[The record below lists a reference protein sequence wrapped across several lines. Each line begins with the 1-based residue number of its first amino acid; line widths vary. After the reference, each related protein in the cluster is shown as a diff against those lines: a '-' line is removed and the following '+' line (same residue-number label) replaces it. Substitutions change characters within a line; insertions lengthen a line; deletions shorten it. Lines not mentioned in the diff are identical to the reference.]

1 MQTKNVGHM
10 SAWSL
15 ARSRGYTGTREE
27 FAQLMADYATVAER
41 AAQSAQDAENAK
53 EYVDE
58 QTQIALQAARDAAA
72 SAQSA
77 SGAHEDAASA
87 RTSAQ
92 NAQQSETD
100 ALNYKNLAQR
110 QAENS
115 EAWAVGTRDGVDVGT
130 QDETYHNNAKY
141 YAGQLDT
148 AVETATTAATNASQ
162 SAQDAAASAS
172 AAAESARTLTID
184 PTLTQE
190 GQAADAKQTGDEI
203 SGLKSGFNESTGCTA
218 LSGWIDGKQIKTNV
232 TTVPAP
238 VTSSGWRCL
247 SINCTPGD
255 VFTLNITGGST
266 ARAYAFADSSD
277 NYLSDM
283 AAVSVTLTN
292 YFVIAPSN
300 AAKLILNDSNTG
312 KISFKG
318 KTIVK
323 RLENLDA
330 EQTAQDAKI
339 TRLEKYTEI
348 KNHDFTNGAYIKTVG
363 AGASVDFTPQTKP
376 SESYAIV
383 DCKTGQHFL
392 LTGTPEDNSARR
404 AYMFAYLS
412 SDGQTWL
419 SNGRYDSA
427 SAMIDKEIVA
437 PIDGKL
443 IVNFTVANTREL
455 LSIGKEIDYAF
466 KIQPLTNLPEYFVR
480 TMAYKPVGELEN
492 GYVCLTTDDGW
503 VELATMTIPYI
514 ITKNVPV
521 TFSLM
526 RSSHVFDTEENKAI
540 VLDAVNNHGCSIAQ
554 HGGEYWYPWT
564 EEKLNSFFDEEKEF
578 WDTIGVTVKSAV
590 IPGHQTTDLIK
601 AVAGGRFGVVR
612 SGFDG
617 NDGNNNPNYSIKNY
631 YDYYSTGARSNIY
644 GLSSNTILTSNITD
658 LRARADYAKA
668 NKKILICHWHD
679 NNMTADRLDLLGA
692 FIDYCLSIGLTFINL
707 EDIATVR

>member
-1 MQTKNVGHM
+1 MPDRVISVPQ
-10 SAWSL
+10 A
-15 ARSRGYTGTREE
+15 
-27 FAQLMADYATVAER
+27 
-41 AAQSAQDAENAK
+41 
-53 EYVDE
+53 
-58 QTQIALQAARDAAA
+58 TQIATRI
-72 SAQSA
+72 
-77 SGAHEDAASA
+77 
-87 RTSAQ
+87 
-92 NAQQSETD
+92 
-100 ALNYKNLAQR
+100 KNKFDNVNGRLD
-110 QAENS
+110 EN
-115 EAWAVGTRDGVDVGT
+115 
-130 QDETYHNNAKY
+130 
-141 YAGQLDT
+141 
-148 AVETATTAATNASQ
+148 
-162 SAQDAAASAS
+162 
-172 AAAESARTLTID
+172 
-184 PTLTQE
+184 
-190 GQAADAKQTGDEI
+190 
-203 SGLKSGFNESTGCTA
+203 TGCTA
-218 LSGWIDGKQIKTNV
+218 LSGWIDNKQIKTNV
-232 TTVPAP
+232 TTVPTP
-238 VTSSGWRCL
+238 VTTSGWRCL
-247 SINCTPGD
+247 SINCAPGD

-266 ARAYAFADSSD
+266 ARAYAFADSND
-277 NYLSDM
+277 NYLTDM
-283 AAVSVTLTN
+283 AGVSVTLTN
-292 YFVIAPSN
+292 YIVIAPSN

-318 KTIVK
+318 KTVVK
-323 RLENLDA
+323 HLENLDV
-330 EQTAQDAKI
+330 EQTAQNTKI
-339 TRLEKYTEI
+339 TRLENYTEI
-348 KNHDFTNGAYIKTVG
+348 KSYNFTNGAYIRTVG
-363 AGASVDFTPQTKP
+363 AGASVDFTPITRA

-383 DCKTGQHFL
+383 DCKTGQHFI

-404 AYMFAYLS
+404 AYMFAYPS
-412 SDGQTWL
+412 SDGQTWY

-427 SAMIDKEIVA
+427 SAMTNKEIVA
-437 PIDGKL
+437 PFDGKL

-455 LSIGKEIDYAF
+455 LSIGKEIDYEF

-480 TMAYKPVGELEN
+480 TMAYRPVGELEN

-554 HGGEYWYPWT
+554 HGGDYWYSWT
-564 EEKLNSFFDEEKEF
+564 EEKLNKFFDEEKEF

-617 NDGNNNPNYSIKNY
+617 NDGNNYPNYSIKNY

-644 GLSSNTILTSNITD
+644 GLSSNTILTSSIIN

-679 NNMTADRLDLLGA
+679 NNMTADGLSLLGD